1 MIQFFRAATNR
12 SDETVAACLD
22 CLGGFGSTVLLK
34 AEARVSPSAL
44 LSIALALMAW
54 AIFYPGIL
62 SVDSL
67 YTYREALT
75 GQFSDIRPPLLA
87 FVLLIY
93 LKTGGTLASF
103 ILLESLLGFLGVRLL
118 LMAVMRLFPEPDGSI
133 RREVF
138 ASVGLLLL
146 SSPLTPMPI
155 YFVTLWFDSW
165 LVILLLWTLA
175 LLVEISMGTAKDSLR
190 IGTLIIL
197 TSLVMLIRW
206 NALVLYAPLA
216 VAMYQ
221 IFSDKGFSHRARLG
235 LAGTPLAICLL
246 FFVFQYQVI
255 GVRRAHNE
263 RVAFALDLASMIVSD
278 AALCQDLP
286 LESCHTIEGRI
297 TKDFIVGR
305 GAIDHTLNQGLGTME
320 PAFLALAS
328 SPSLVHDLWLAATHR
343 PVTYVR
349 VKLLNFWDS
358 VCPRDRYYFQA
369 FMHPNNLNLSFN
381 TRFEMARAKYLSML
395 HAVYEQPVLR
405 FFSFVPLPW
414 ILINLTGIAACLR
427 YKHRSEMLR
436 SLSTLLYIPATY
448 TGTYLLALTASDLRF
463 LYPAMLLVQVI
474 LIGVVPA
481 WWAANNRSRQPTS
494 AVGNL

>member
-1 MIQFFRAATNR
+1 
-12 SDETVAACLD
+12 
-22 CLGGFGSTVLLK
+22 
-34 AEARVSPSAL
+34 
-44 LSIALALMAW
+44 
-54 AIFYPGIL
+54 
-62 SVDSL
+62 
-67 YTYREALT
+67 
-75 GQFSDIRPPLLA
+75 
-87 FVLLIY
+87 
-93 LKTGGTLASF
+93 
-103 ILLESLLGFLGVRLL
+103 
-118 LMAVMRLFPEPDGSI
+118 MAVMRLFPSPMEHSA
-133 RREVF
+133 EVF
-138 ASVGLLLL
+138 VSVGLLLL

-165 LVILLLWTLA
+165 LVILLLWTSA
-175 LLVEISMGTAKDSLR
+175 LLLELSTFTAKDALR
-190 IGTLIIL
+190 IGALIVLI
-197 TSLVMLIRW
+197 SLVMLIRW

-246 FFVFQYQVI
+246 FFILQYQVI
-255 GVRRAHNE
+255 GVRRAHTE

-305 GAIDHTLNQGLGTME
+305 GAIDHTLNQGLGTIE

-328 SPSLVHDLWLAATHR
+328 SPSLMNDLWLAATRR

-349 VKLLNFWDS
+349 VKVLNFWDY
-358 VCPRDRYYFQA
+358 VRPRDRYYFQA

-414 ILINLTGIAACLR
+414 ILINLTGIAVCLR
-427 YKHRSEMLR
+427 YKYQAERLR
-436 SLSTLLYIPATY
+436 SQSTLLYIPATY
-448 TGTYLLALTASDLRF
+448 SGTYLLALTASDLRF
-463 LYPAMLLVQVI
+463 MYPAMLLVQVI

-481 WWAANNRSRQPTS
+481 GLS
-494 AVGNL
+494 AIARLLWPPAPLGNVSHND